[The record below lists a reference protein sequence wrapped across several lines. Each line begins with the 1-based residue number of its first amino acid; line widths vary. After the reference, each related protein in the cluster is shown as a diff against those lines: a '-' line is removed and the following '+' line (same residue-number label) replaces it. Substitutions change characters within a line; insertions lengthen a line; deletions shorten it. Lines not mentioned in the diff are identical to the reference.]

1 MARISIA
8 EARRNL
14 AEIVSR
20 VAYGRERVTLTR
32 HDKPAAVL
40 VAPEDAELIELVETL
55 IDLETARARLASAKE
70 KPIPWAEA
78 KRQLGA

>member
-1 MARISIA
+1 MSRMSIA

-14 AEIVSR
+14 ADVINR

-32 HDKPAAVL
+32 HAKPAAVM
-40 VAPEDAELIELVETL
+40 VAPEDAELLDLVETL

-70 KPIPWAEA
+70 KPIAWADA
-78 KRQLGA
+78 KRKLGV